1 MHHSVQGAASVSF
14 LESLRA
20 RPGQAVNLPGK
31 KSALRQNSWDAI
43 RVWWAPI
50 LTRGK
55 LHVEILGTEFPGE
68 TVEGAVLLA
77 KAVRKALNIRFQDTP
92 APQTLFVDRGPGF
105 WATNS
110 GKIMDDFKAALQEN
124 DLKTYYKNDAGR
136 QPGNLQEVM
145 LHETAVS
152 WIRRREALNRMTKP
166 WEETPEQFATRLK
179 GVVQEINDTLNVE
192 GLCRA
197 FKQRVQ
203 KLVDREGD
211 RISH

>member
-1 MHHSVQGAASVSF
+1 M
-14 LESLRA
+14 
-20 RPGQAVNLPGK
+20 
-31 KSALRQNSWDAI
+31 
-43 RVWWAPI
+43 WWAPI
-50 LTRGK
+50 LTQGK

-68 TVEGAVLLA
+68 ASADARLVAA
-77 KAVRKALNIRFQDTP
+77 AMRKALNIRIQNTH
-92 APQTLFVDRGPGF
+92 APKTLFVDRGLGF

-110 GKIMDDFKAALQEN
+110 SKITGGFKAALQEN
-124 DLKTYYKNDAGR
+124 NLKTYYRDDAGQ
-136 QPGNLQEVM
+136 QPGNLQEVL

-166 WEETPEQFATRLK
+166 WEETPEQFATHLK
-179 GVVQEINDTLNVE
+179 AVVQEINDTLSLE

-203 KLVDREGD
+203 KLLDRDGD

>member
-1 MHHSVQGAASVSF
+1 MAVKIIPRRFTGTSKQGGGFLAA
-14 LESLRA
+14 
-20 RPGQAVNLPGK
+20 
-31 KSALRQNSWDAI
+31 
-43 RVWWAPI
+43 
-50 LTRGK
+50 
-55 LHVEILGTEFPGE
+55 
-68 TVEGAVLLA
+68 
-77 KAVRKALNIRFQDTP
+77 AVRKALNIRFQSTQ
-92 APQTLFVDRGPGF
+92 APKILFVDRGPGF

-110 GKIMDDFKAALQEN
+110 GKITGGFKAALQEN
-124 DLKTYYKNDAGR
+124 NLKTYYRDDAGQ
-136 QPGNLQEVM
+136 QPGNLQEVL

-179 GVVQEINDTLNVE
+179 AVVQEINDTLSLE

-203 KLVDREGD
+203 KLLGRDGD